1 MAASDGTPSVRH
13 VGHGRGLKFAIG
25 LCLCYTLCMACLR
38 GYIRWGAYGID
49 DAFVLL
55 SGVLALGF
63 FGSTFQAISV
73 GLGRPMDELNLHQP
87 FIDKLNSYTLAGNIV
102 WITALCIS
110 KIAIVAMLLRTTQ
123 TLAHRRVQYG
133 AGGLIAAQCLVS
145 VVLLIA
151 NCNARHELLWD
162 TTSTAPGCP
171 QKETRWQ
178 VLTALDLATEVSL
191 LVLPVQLVWSLQM
204 SSRNKLIVISAF
216 WLRIPTIIFS
226 ALRQSETH
234 KLTSASDVSIAATRI
249 VIWQAVE
256 LSYSLAA
263 ATIAALKR
271 FTESLNTGFGHG
283 ELMRI
288 HGSSQGYEM
297 STRSAK
303 SEKRF
308 PHTKAARFKGLAQDL
323 DTVSSGASTVGASS
337 EPHITRMKLRPE
349 PVRNTA
355 TVSSPRKDPVAENR
369 PLDTKRLKDNII
381 QEVEYSVQYEQG
393 PKHP

>member
-1 MAASDGTPSVRH
+1 
-13 VGHGRGLKFAIG
+13 
-25 LCLCYTLCMACLR
+25 
-38 GYIRWGAYGID
+38 
-49 DAFVLL
+49 
-55 SGVLALGF
+55 
-63 FGSTFQAISV
+63 
-73 GLGRPMDELNLHQP
+73 MDELNLHQP

-216 WLRIPTIIFS
+216 WLRIPY
-226 ALRQSETH
+226 ALAF
-234 KLTSASDVSIAATRI
+234 LNFARI
-249 VIWQAVE
+249 
-256 LSYSLAA
+256 
-263 ATIAALKR
+263 
-271 FTESLNTGFGHG
+271 
-283 ELMRI
+283 
-288 HGSSQGYEM
+288 
-297 STRSAK
+297 RS
-303 SEKRF
+303 
-308 PHTKAARFKGLAQDL
+308 
-323 DTVSSGASTVGASS
+323 
-337 EPHITRMKLRPE
+337 
-349 PVRNTA
+349 
-355 TVSSPRKDPVAENR
+355 
-369 PLDTKRLKDNII
+369 
-381 QEVEYSVQYEQG
+381 
-393 PKHP
+393 